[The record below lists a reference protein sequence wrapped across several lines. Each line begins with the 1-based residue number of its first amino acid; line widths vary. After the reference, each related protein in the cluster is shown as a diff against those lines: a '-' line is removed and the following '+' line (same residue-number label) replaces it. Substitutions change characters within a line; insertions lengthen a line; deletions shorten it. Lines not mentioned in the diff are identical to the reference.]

1 MKKALKPSPPEAVS
15 ALSGRV
21 IGRHK
26 ALLQD
31 PAVRSWW
38 EARSLRSRLSAD
50 QYLRQLGLLLER
62 TGLTPTEISALAKEH
77 PDQLRDLLV
86 RDAAKLKG
94 EGKLDSYV
102 SKFFEGLKSYFR
114 YHRVAFDGFPALS
127 PIKGASLANE
137 RVPTPE
143 ELGRVLDYLTLRGRV
158 LALFMAHSGVRPGVL
173 GSYQG
178 ENGLRLADLAD
189 LKLGRSG
196 PEFGEVPFV
205 IRVPASLSK
214 TRVAYVTFGTAQL
227 ASTLLTYLEQRR
239 DAGEP
244 LGAAS
249 PVVASNAVRGI
260 ARRSREDAAHSKGFL
275 TTKVVVE
282 EIREALHAAVP
293 EGVRWRPYVLRAYC
307 STRLL
312 MAEGAG
318 KITHDLRE
326 AILGHDVGVAAR
338 YNVGKRWGEDLLKEA
353 RISFQRCEPFLSTAA
368 VRDAGDAQA
377 QMSKVMLMGLGYT
390 EEELAKVDFANL
402 EVATFRDLVTKKMGR
417 DASADAARQR
427 LVDAGELPRYLQE
440 GWRVV
445 TAVNGHQ
452 VVVDPPPGSHRL

>member
-1 MKKALKPSPPEAVS
+1 VVGGPLAPVAALRGPVPPPVRPPPE
-15 ALSGRV
+15 RT
-21 IGRHK
+21 
-26 ALLQD
+26 
-31 PAVRSWW
+31 
-38 EARSLRSRLSAD
+38 RLTA
-50 QYLRQLGLLLER
+50 
-62 TGLTPTEISALAKEH
+62 TEISALAKDH

-86 RDAAKLKG
+86 RDAAKLKA
-94 EGKLDSYV
+94 EGRLDSYV

-114 YHRVAFDGFPALS
+114 FHRIAFDGFPTLS

-143 ELGRVLDYLTLRGRV
+143 ELARVLDHLTLRGRV

-173 GSYQG
+173 GAYQG
-178 ENGLRLADLAD
+178 ENGLRLSDLPD

-196 PEFGEVPFV
+196 SEFAEVPFV
-205 IRVPASLSK
+205 IRVPANLSK

-227 ASTLLTYLEQRR
+227 ASTFLAYLEQRR
-239 DAGEP
+239 DSGEV
-244 LGAAS
+244 LGPAS
-249 PVVASNAVRGI
+249 PVVAANAMRGI
-260 ARRSREDAAHSKGFL
+260 ARRSRDEAPRSKGFL

-282 EIREALHAAVP
+282 EIRVALRMAVP
-293 EGVRWRPYVLRAYC
+293 DGVRWRPYVLRAYC

-353 RISFQRCEPFLSTAA
+353 RASFRRCEPYLSTAA
-368 VRDAGDAQA
+368 MRDAADTQA

-417 DASADAARQR
+417 DAGADTARQR
-427 LVDAGELPRYLQE
+427 VVDAGELPGYLEQ

-445 TAVNGHQ
+445 TAVNEHQ
-452 VVVDPPPGSHRL
+452 VVVDPPGG